1 MHQMKSEEN
10 KKTELSIDNIKI
22 DRLTREYLTEIKK
35 SDADFE
41 ASKWQLIYYLKVLRD
56 KGIERKGR
64 LEFLEKNRTKN
75 TTIIELDENKLME
88 LEKIINSIEL
98 LVLEN
103 DIPAVID
110 KSGCKKCSY
119 YEYCYI

>member
-1 MHQMKSEEN
+1 M
-10 KKTELSIDNIKI
+10 
-22 DRLTREYLTEIKK
+22 TREYLTEIKK

-41 ASKWQLIYYLKVLRD
+41 ASKWQLIYYLKVLKD

-75 TTIIELDENKLME
+75 TTIIELDEEKLME

-98 LVLEN
+98 LLSEN
-103 DIPAVID
+103 NIPAVIN
-110 KSGCKKCSY
+110 KVGCKKCAY